1 MIKLYNENTNTLLG
15 EITEAQLR
23 FLEDNLV
30 EESSTDRDYYINQ
43 ITLDMLESAGGDPA
57 LMTLLR
63 QALSDQEDMDI
74 MWIVE
79 DSNL

>member
-1 MIKLYNENTNTLLG
+1 MIRLYNENTNTLLG